1 MERESTITMEFSLIK
16 SPKTY
21 KVQSR
26 NISLVFNPEA
36 AEKADV
42 LLFDK
47 HQDKLKAAEGQKIFD
62 GAGEYEVND
71 SLMEGVAINGGV
83 SYRID
88 ADGIAIVH
96 LAAGTS
102 ELSDKQIEALSPVDI
117 AMIAS
122 QDVSAQDISKI
133 ISQLEP
139 RVIIPVGADGET
151 LKKLA
156 EELGVTA
163 EKSAKFKISAKDL
176 PQDSQKLV
184 VVE

>member
-1 MERESTITMEFSLIK
+1 MEGESEIAMEFSLLK
-16 SPKTY
+16 APQTY

-26 NISLVFNPEA
+26 NISLVFNPTQ

-42 LLFDK
+42 LLFDQA
-47 HQDKLKAAEGQKIFD
+47 QDKLKPVEGQKIFD

-83 SYRID
+83 SYRLDIE
-88 ADGIAIVH
+88 GIAVVH
-96 LAAGTS
+96 LAAGTA
-102 ELSDKQIEALSPVDI
+102 ELTDKQIEALSPVDI
-117 AMIAS
+117 AMVA
-122 QDVSAQDISKI
+122 AQDIEAQNLSKI

-139 RVIIPVGADGET
+139 RIIIPVGADGPT

-163 EKSAKFKISAKDL
+163 ENTPKFKINAKDL
-176 PQDSQKLV
+176 PQDTQKLV
-184 VVE
+184 VIE

>member
-1 MERESTITMEFSLIK
+1 MEFSLLS
-16 SPKTY
+16 SPQTF

-26 NISLVFNPEA
+26 NISVVFNPES

-42 LLFDK
+42 LFFDT
-47 HQDKLKAAEGQKIFD
+47 HQDKVKPADNQKIFD

-71 SLMEGVAINGGV
+71 SLMEGVAINGGT
-83 SYRID
+83 SYRMD
-88 ADGIAIVH
+88 ADGIVVVH

-102 ELSDKQIEALSPVDI
+102 ELSDKQIEALSPVDV
-117 AMIAS
+117 AMIAAK
-122 QDVSAQDISKI
+122 DIAAQDLTKI

-139 RVIIPVGADGET
+139 RVIIPVGADAET

-163 EKSAKFKISAKDL
+163 EKSAKFKIVAKDL
-176 PQDSQKLV
+176 PQDAQKLV